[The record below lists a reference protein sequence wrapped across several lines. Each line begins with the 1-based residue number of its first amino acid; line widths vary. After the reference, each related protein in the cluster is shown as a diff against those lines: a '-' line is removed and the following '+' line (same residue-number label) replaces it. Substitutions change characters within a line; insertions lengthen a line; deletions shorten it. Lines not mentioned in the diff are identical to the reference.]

1 VRVLLTGFAPFDGD
15 TSNPSAEVVGALA
28 DAPPPGLLLATTVL
42 PVSYAGAL
50 PALRAAILRCAPD
63 VVLATGLAG
72 GRPHISVERIAINID
87 DARIADNDGARRVD
101 SPVIQGGPAAYFA
114 TVPIKA
120 IAAAIR
126 AAGIPALVSQSAG
139 TFLCNH
145 IFYHAC
151 HIAATTRP
159 GMRVGFLHLP
169 FLPEQACDRAEA
181 PGTAPSMALATQHAG
196 LRAALAAL
204 RDTTADLA
212 VAEGATN

>member
-15 TSNPSAEVVGALA
+15 TSNPSAEVVRALA
-28 DAPPPGLLLATTVL
+28 ADPPPGLLLATAVL

-50 PALRAAILRCAPD
+50 PALRAAILRDAPH

-87 DARIADNDGARRVD
+87 DARIADNDGARRID
-101 SPVIQGGPAAYFA
+101 SPVLPGGPAAYFA

-120 IAAAIR
+120 ITAAIR
-126 AAGIPALVSQSAG
+126 AAGVPAMVSQSAG

-145 IFYHAC
+145 VFYHAC
-151 HIAATTRP
+151 HIAATARP

-169 FLPEQACDRAEA
+169 FLPEQVRDRPE
-181 PGTAPSMALATQHAG
+181 APSMALATQRAG

-204 RDTTADLA
+204 RETEADLH
-212 VAEGATN
+212 VAEAATS